1 MKSLIIVGIFLI
13 LNRVEAKGLDY
24 HQAIYMAVQEQ
35 ARVYKLD
42 PDLVL
47 AVIKVESDFNP
58 YKRGSHGE
66 IGAMQLMPAYFPEAK
81 YEITNNIQYGVAYL
95 SFVRAN
101 CPVKDDFEYVICYN
115 NGVNRHPKHP
125 KLHKYY
131 KRVMAAYKQI
141 KKSK

>member
-1 MKSLIIVGIFLI
+1 MKSLIIVGIFLF
-13 LNRVEAKGLDY
+13 LSGAEAKGLDY
-24 HQAIYMAVQEQ
+24 RPAIYVAVQEQ

-47 AVIKVESDFNP
+47 AVIKAESDFNP
-58 YKRGSHGE
+58 YKRGSRGE
-66 IGAMQLMPAYFPEAK
+66 IGLMQLMPAYFPEAK
-81 YEITNNIQYGVAYL
+81 YEIANNIQYGVAYL

-101 CPVKDDFEYVICYN
+101 CPVKDDFEYVICFN
-115 NGVNRHPKHP
+115 QGVSRHPKHP

-131 KRVMAAYKQI
+131 KRVMAAYMRI